1 MDGVN
6 AQDCYLQNRSDPR
19 QPIPIQVLSHPLIG
33 IRIYCC
39 GVLDF
44 RLERAFKSRGTK
56 SLYRKSCSLIDNL
69 GTLGRTEQ
77 NSFVWLTK
85 TAIE

>member
-44 RLERAFKSRGTK
+44 RLERARSHVYG
-56 SLYRKSCSLIDNL
+56 
-69 GTLGRTEQ
+69 
-77 NSFVWLTK
+77 
-85 TAIE
+85 